1 MSEFFAMGGY
11 GAFVWPCVGL
21 SFAIL
26 TGLLLSARR
35 RLRDVRRQ
43 IRDLSAAPGEGSW
56 ELRA

>member
-1 MSEFFAMGGY
+1 MGGY

-26 TGLLLSARR
+26 AGLLLTARR
-35 RLRDVRRQ
+35 RLRGVHQR
-43 IRDLSAAPGEGSW
+43 IRNMSDAPDEGAW